1 MHWLDLVER
10 VMIRQRKLGG
20 RILMAR
26 EIVRNGVSFDALTYL
41 ERAELLFRAT
51 KKEGIKRILLLK
63 AHAYWALGRGEEILA
78 IAEETMRIR
87 EGNSKSWATAAGNYT
102 TYLLDYG
109 RYEEV
114 LVYSDSVLAI
124 CRQVD
129 GGINP
134 SEAYAVRAEALQKL
148 GRDSS
153 CCGHA
158 HYKSP

>member
-1 MHWLDLVER
+1 
-10 VMIRQRKLGG
+10 LG
-20 RILMAR
+20 
-26 EIVRNGVSFDALTYL
+26 T
-41 ERAELLFRAT
+41 RA
-51 KKEGIKRILLLK
+51 
-63 AHAYWALGRGEEILA
+63 GEEILS
-78 IAEETMRIR
+78 IAEETMRLR

-134 SEAYAVRAEALQKL
+134 SEAYAVRAEALQQAGSVIL
-148 GRDSS
+148 LLLIPSLQE
-153 CCGHA
+153 
-158 HYKSP
+158 PLN